1 LYFLFLVAI
10 LLGYMTLTQAMK
22 RFYARRYGWQ

>member
-1 LYFLFLVAI
+1 MI

-22 RFYARRYGWQ
+22 GFYFRRYGWQ